1 MINRLLGYLVTLA
14 LLLLVFEGCLR
25 LGGCAPAPA
34 INRFHPTL
42 GWEKEPAAR
51 TARST
56 SEFDVTFAINGAGMR
71 GAEVAKD
78 RAAGARRV
86 LFVGDSFTLGYAV
99 NEDDLFLRLFERA
112 LRAGGHEVEILNGGT
127 EGYSTDQEL
136 LWLEEQGLSYAPDF
150 VVLAPYLNDVYWNT
164 QESYFDKPK
173 PCFTLAGNALARG
186 AAALA
191 DPGKTPWWRAHTAIG
206 SFVQKLRLL
215 RLSGRHTVKIGGQK
229 AFLEDAPLL
238 KAEPAQIEAAWR
250 VTGELLKRFA
260 AAVLA
265 SGARPLALIIPNRW
279 EIHGDA
285 TPPRGLPGFS
295 LEQLDAGAPTRR
307 FADLCAQAGFTVI
320 DPCAALA
327 AQAAAGE
334 RLYYEKDWHWNAAGN
349 RVVAEVL
356 LERFS
361 APDLLGPG
369 SNPAAAP
376 ALAAVAPAA
385 APGGIAPWIVVPAL
399 IALLLGLF
407 YWRSVKGE
415 NPVLAVL
422 KVALLVAFVAG
433 VIFGF
438 QRLMDALSPAARTGL
453 GWALALLVVLFI
465 VWKTA
470 RRLGSITE
478 LYGSF
483 LRRGHWYLLP
493 LLVVVLSI
501 GMLLVVAASSP
512 FVAPFIY
519 TLF

>member
-1 MINRLLGYLVTLA
+1 MHRLLGYLVTCA
-14 LLLLVFEGCLR
+14 MLLLIIEGCLR

-42 GWEKEPAAR
+42 GWEKEPGAVTEKS
-51 TARST
+51 TA
-56 SEFDVTFAINGAGMR
+56 EFDVTFAINAAGLR
-71 GAEVAKD
+71 GPEVAREKP
-78 RAAGARRV
+78 AGVQRV
-86 LFVGDSFTLGYAV
+86 LFAGDSFTLGYAV
-99 NEDDLFLRLFERA
+99 DEDDLFLRLFERA
-112 LRAGGHEVEILNGGT
+112 LQASGHEVEVLNGGT

-136 LWLEEQGLSYAPDF
+136 LWFEEEGRRFAPDF

-164 QESYFDKPK
+164 QASYFDKPK
-173 PCFTLAGNALARG
+173 PCFTLAGEALARG
-186 AAALA
+186 TAPLA
-191 DPGKTPWWRAHTAIG
+191 DPGRTPWWRAHTAIG
-206 SFVQKLRLL
+206 NFVQKLSLL
-215 RLSGRHTVKIGGQK
+215 RLAGSHTVRIGGRK
-229 AFLEDAPLL
+229 AFLEDAPVLR
-238 KAEPAQIEAAWR
+238 AQPPQIEEAWR
-250 VTGELLKRFA
+250 VTGALLKRFA
-260 AAVLA
+260 AAALE

-285 TPPRGLPGFS
+285 TPPRGLPGFA
-295 LEQLDAGAPTRR
+295 LEDLDAGAPTRR
-307 FADLCAQAGFTVI
+307 FAELCAQAGFTVI
-320 DPCAALA
+320 DPSAALA
-327 AQAAAGE
+327 ARAAAGE
-334 RLYYEKDWHWNAAGN
+334 RLYFEQDWHWNAAGN

-356 LERFS
+356 LERFT

-369 SNPAAAP
+369 ERPLTLPRRTTAASRGG
-376 ALAAVAPAA
+376 AA
-385 APGGIAPWIVVPAL
+385 WFVVPAL
-399 IALLLGLF
+399 IALLLGLL

-415 NPVLAVL
+415 NPLTAVL

-438 QRLMDALSPAARTGL
+438 QRLMGVLSPAASKGL
-453 GWALALLVVLFI
+453 FWAVVLLLVLFI

-493 LLVVVLSI
+493 LLVVFLSI